1 MFAEERTRLA
11 SVFDHPEERIEHVG
25 STAVVGLPAKPIIDI
40 MVGVVM
46 LIDAEAR
53 IEALE
58 AIGYQYVPEYE
69 TELPE
74 RRYFRRPH
82 QRPRTFHLHC
92 VVRDEPFWTRHLA
105 FRDHLRGHADAAGAY
120 GRLKRDLARRHP
132 FDRLAYMEGKAP
144 FIRRVL
150 DEAMT

>member
-53 IEALE
+53 IEA
-58 AIGYQYVPEYE
+58 EYE

-92 VVRDEPFWTRHLA
+92 VVRGEPFWTRHVA